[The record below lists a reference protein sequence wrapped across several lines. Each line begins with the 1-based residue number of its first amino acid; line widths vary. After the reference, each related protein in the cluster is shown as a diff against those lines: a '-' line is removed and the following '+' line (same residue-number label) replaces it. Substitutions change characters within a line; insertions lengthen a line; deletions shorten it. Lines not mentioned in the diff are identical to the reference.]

1 MAAQED
7 NNHSQQRIKELEDEI
22 QNYHVYYRYV
32 IYEFEIYIIIKES
45 DGFNFK

>member
-22 QNYHVYYRYV
+22 QNYRVYYRYV
-32 IYEFEIYIIIKES
+32 IYQFEIYIITVWKAM
-45 DGFNFK
+45 KL